1 MCEIMLLTMKSKLFN
16 SLLDLVLDIIL
27 WIMREKDD
35 HRTVPLPNPTAANP
49 KETGFLVA
57 ADGFIGQVRNQDG
70 GQKTQIHLLPTS
82 LSH

>member
-1 MCEIMLLTMKSKLFN
+1 MKSKLFN
-16 SLLDLVLDIIL
+16 SLLDLLLDIIL

-57 ADGFIGQVRNQDG
+57 ADGFMGQSGIKMAAKQP
-70 GQKTQIHLLPTS
+70 KTNF
-82 LSH
+82 

>member
-1 MCEIMLLTMKSKLFN
+1 MKSKLFN
-16 SLLDLVLDIIL
+16 SLLDLLLDIIL

-57 ADGFIGQVRNQDG
+57 ADGFIGQEGIKMAAKQPKSNYYRALYRIDR
-70 GQKTQIHLLPTS
+70 
-82 LSH
+82 